1 MPQVGQR
8 RRSASSCPVVTRL
21 RRGWK
26 LRMRRSKWEPAG
38 SAAGP
43 VPSAN
48 IRVRSGLAAE
58 VRALRGGSGSRG
70 VSGVAV
76 AGVWG
81 AFWLLTGV
89 GTAFRRTGTGASAR
103 RG

>member
-1 MPQVGQR
+1 MPQVGQS

-48 IRVRSGLAAE
+48 IRVRSGLAAD
-58 VRALRGGSGSRG
+58 VRALRGGAGTCG
-70 VSGVAV
+70 VSS
-76 AGVWG
+76 AGAGGWG

-89 GTAFRRTGTGASAR
+89 GTAFRRTGTGVSV
-103 RG
+103 GHG